1 MPKITITLLVLLFAS
16 GILSA
21 CAGDSAPEETGA
33 IDTGPEGSVEIP
45 TPLPTESSDVIA
57 EPVTLRLPMGYIP
70 DPQYAPY
77 YLAVD
82 KGYFADEG
90 ITIEFDYSFE
100 TDGIALV
107 GAGELPFAVVSGEQV
122 LLARAQGLPVVYIF
136 EWFQRF
142 PIAVISKAS
151 SNINEPADL
160 VGRTVGLPGFFGAS
174 YVGYAGLLFA
184 NGLTEDQVLASDVG
198 FSQIE
203 SLLTDQVEA
212 VVGYAN
218 NEPLQLENQGLDVNV
233 IMVAD
238 SADLVANG
246 IISNEETIANN
257 PELVT
262 EFIRAFTRGLVD
274 TLVDPDEAFEISK
287 RYVEALDDSRKS
299 VLMASLDLWN
309 AQPLG
314 FSDLDSWQNTQ
325 QVLLDLGFLD
335 GPLEDL
341 ESVFTNKFIVT
352 DQP

>member
-1 MPKITITLLVLLFAS
+1 MPKFVITLLAFLFAS

-21 CAGDSAPEETGA
+21 CAGGSAPNNGMP
-33 IDTGPEGSVEIP
+33 DNGPEITFEN
-45 TPLPTESSDVIA
+45 TPLPPTESPKDIA

-77 YLAVD
+77 YVAVE
-82 KGYFADEG
+82 KGYFAEEG

-142 PIAVISKAS
+142 PIAVISKSS
-151 SNINEPADL
+151 SNIKEPADL

-184 NGLTEDQVLASDVG
+184 NGLSEAQVQASDVG

-203 SLLTDQVEA
+203 SLLTNQVEA

-218 NEPLQLENQGLDVNV
+218 NEPLQLENQGQEVNV

-246 IISNEETIANN
+246 IISNKETIANN
-257 PELVT
+257 PELVKG
-262 EFIRAFTRGLVD
+262 FIRAFTRGLVD
-274 TLVDPDEAFEISK
+274 TLADPDKAFEISK

-299 VLMASLDLWN
+299 VLMASLDLWK

-314 FSDLDSWQNTQ
+314 ISDLASWQNTQ
-325 QVLLDLGFLD
+325 QVLLDIGFLD

-341 ESVFTNKFIVT
+341 ESVFTNEFIVA